1 MPFLTITGIAIAL
14 AMDAFAVSISYGCK
28 AHIMALGNTIKIALF
43 FGLFQ
48 AFMPVIGWFAGS
60 AFTAI
65 INSFSHWVAFFI
77 LLYIGIKMIHE
88 GLKSDQNCQTNCTD
102 EFKLNYKKLF
112 LLSVATSIDALAVGL
127 SLALIDYSIAVPAL
141 VIGIVTFIF
150 SYIGIKMG
158 CTLNGLFGKKVEIFG
173 GIILILIGIKV
184 VIEHYELII

>member
-28 AHIMALGNTIKIALF
+28 AHIMTPGNTIKIALF

-60 AFTAI
+60 AFTSI
-65 INSFSHWVAFFI
+65 INSFSHWVAFVI

-88 GLKSDQNCQTNCTD
+88 GLKSDQNSQTSCAN

-127 SLALIDYSIAVPAL
+127 SLALIDYPIAVPAII
-141 VIGIVTFIF
+141 IGIVTFIF
-150 SYIGIKMG
+150 SYIGVKMG